1 MHRNSQCGWGNVLPV
16 NEAVIKNAA
25 QSADV
30 METMKWVALL
40 IPRKADPY
48 MINTALAYMVTTKA
62 MVPSIVFFDPG
73 QCHRPYR
80 LPTMDA
86 AVSPNPRA
94 RIPETE
100 ANRFELQ

>member
-1 MHRNSQCGWGNVLPV
+1 MLPV

-30 METMKWVALL
+30 METMNCVALL

-48 MINTALAYMVTTKA
+48 MINTALAYMVITNA
-62 MVPSIVFFDPG
+62 MVPSMVFFDPG

-94 RIPETE
+94 RIPETD
-100 ANRFELQ
+100 ANKLELQQHHKMMIP